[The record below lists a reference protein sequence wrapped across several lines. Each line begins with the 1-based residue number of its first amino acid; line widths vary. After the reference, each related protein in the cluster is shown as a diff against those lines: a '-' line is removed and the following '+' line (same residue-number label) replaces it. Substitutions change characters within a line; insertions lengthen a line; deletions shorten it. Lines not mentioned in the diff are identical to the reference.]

1 MAVHLLIVDALNLI
15 RRIHAVQGSPCV
27 ETCQHALDQ
36 LIMHSQPTHAVA
48 VFDDENRS
56 SGWRHQR
63 LPDYKAGRPP
73 IPEELHDE
81 MPALRAAFEQRGVPC
96 WSTSGNEADDL
107 AATLAV
113 KVTQAGHQATIV
125 STDKGYCQLLSPTL
139 RIRDYF
145 QKRWLDAPFIDKEFG
160 VQPQQ
165 LPDYIERCNGGGD
178 IKLVV
183 TDSQAFPQVNAMLPP
198 HVPLTSFSILM
209 ARAKGPFEEY
219 LRGMRAIDG
228 LKSGDRVLILES
240 CTHHVTCEDIGRVK
254 IPGKLRGYLAK
265 KNNDDNFMLEF
276 DFVAGTDEIPHK
288 DYRLAIQCGG
298 CMVTKRELVN
308 RVGSLIERNI
318 PVTNYGMAIAFLSGI
333 TERVCYEPQK

>member
-1 MAVHLLIVDALNLI
+1 MRGLFPISHPAIACSGIECYPYRLIFKGVIVAVHLLIVDALNLI

-73 IPEELHDE
+73 MPEELHNE

-96 WSTSGNEADDL
+96 WSASGNEADDL

-125 STDKGYCQLLSPTL
+125 STDKGYSQLLSPTL

-145 QKRWLDAPFIDKEFG
+145 QKRWLDAPLSIKNLAFNRSSCPITG
-160 VQPQQ
+160 GLRGSAVQRYRVLRGSDQKAPHSYWSSFRVWKGYMRIWMQ
-165 LPDYIERCNGGGD
+165 LP
-178 IKLVV
+178 
-183 TDSQAFPQVNAMLPP
+183 
-198 HVPLTSFSILM
+198 
-209 ARAKGPFEEY
+209 
-219 LRGMRAIDG
+219 
-228 LKSGDRVLILES
+228 KSG
-240 CTHHVTCEDIGRVK
+240 
-254 IPGKLRGYLAK
+254 AK
-265 KNNDDNFMLEF
+265 N
-276 DFVAGTDEIPHK
+276 
-288 DYRLAIQCGG
+288 
-298 CMVTKRELVN
+298 
-308 RVGSLIERNI
+308 
-318 PVTNYGMAIAFLSGI
+318 
-333 TERVCYEPQK
+333 

>member
-73 IPEELHDE
+73 MPEELHDE

-160 VQPQQ
+160 VQTAAVARLLGTCGDQQ
-165 LPDYIERCNGGGD
+165 
-178 IKLVV
+178 
-183 TDSQAFPQVNAMLPP
+183 F
-198 HVPLTSFSILM
+198 
-209 ARAKGPFEEY
+209 KGTGCCGN
-219 LRGMRAIDG
+219 RTKKRHAAA
-228 LKSGDRVLILES
+228 
-240 CTHHVTCEDIGRVK
+240 GRVS
-254 IPGKLRGYLAK
+254 
-265 KNNDDNFMLEF
+265 E
-276 DFVAGTDEIPHK
+276 
-288 DYRLAIQCGG
+288 
-298 CMVTKRELVN
+298 
-308 RVGSLIERNI
+308 
-318 PVTNYGMAIAFLSGI
+318 SGRDI
-333 TERVCYEPQK
+333 